1 MQVNPNYSAGL
12 VAAIAT
18 STAQEQ
24 QLTSELSSGLRV
36 QTLSD
41 DPVAVSANAQLAGT
55 VAQLDSFVQ
64 NAGSEQSVLQVT
76 GSALSE
82 VVSQVTAA
90 ISLATQGGNGTLS
103 GANLQSIAAQVVAIR
118 ANVLSLANTSYQGHY
133 LFGGSRG
140 ATQPFTLDDTTSP
153 ATTTYAG
160 DSVTTNVVTPGGQK
174 LALNV
179 AGSAV
184 FQAGGADVLGTLNQL
199 VSDLQSGSAAAIQ
212 ADTGKL
218 GAALKNVASQQE
230 TISTSLSQLTGA
242 SSYAQNQQAVL
253 QAQQSSLLSANTATV
268 ATSLQTAEVQHQALI
283 SVVSALGQNDLFSYL
298 K

>member
-1 MQVNPNYSAGL
+1 MQVNPNYAAGL
-12 VAAIAT
+12 AGAIAT
-18 STAQEQ
+18 SSAQMQ

-41 DPVAVSANAQLAGT
+41 DPVAVSANAQLSGT
-55 VAQLDSFVQ
+55 LSRLDSFVQ

-90 ISLATQGGNGTLS
+90 ISLATEGGNGTLS
-103 GANLQSIAAQVVAIR
+103 GANLQSLAQQVSAIR
-118 ANVLSLANTSYQGHY
+118 DNVLSLANTSYQGHY
-133 LFGGSRG
+133 LFSGSQG
-140 ATQPFTLDDTTSP
+140 ATQPFSLDTTTTP

-160 DSVTTNVVTPGGQK
+160 DAVTTSAVTPGGQQ

-179 AGSAV
+179 PGSAV
-184 FQAGGADVLGTLNQL
+184 FQASGADVFGALNQL
-199 VSDLQSGSAAAIQ
+199 VNDLQSGSVASIQ
-212 ADTGKL
+212 TDAGSL
-218 GAALKNVASQQE
+218 GSALKNVASQQE
-230 TISTSLSQLTGA
+230 TISTSLNQLNGA
-242 SSYAQNQQAVL
+242 SSYAQTQQALVES
-253 QAQQSSLLSANTATV
+253 QQSSLLSANTATV

>member
-1 MQVNPNYSAGL
+1 MQVNPNYAAGL
-12 VAAIAT
+12 AGAIAT

-24 QLTSELSSGLRV
+24 QLTSEMSSGLRV
-36 QTLSD
+36 GTLSD

-55 VAQLDSFVQ
+55 VSQLDSFVQ
-64 NAGSEQSVLQVT
+64 SAGSEQSVLQVT

-82 VVSQVTAA
+82 VVTQLTAA

-133 LFGGSRG
+133 LFGGSQG
-140 ATQPFTLDDTTSP
+140 ATQPFTLDAATSP
-153 ATTTYAG
+153 ATATYAG
-160 DSVTTNVVTPGGQK
+160 DAVTTNVVTPGGQK
-174 LALNV
+174 LALNLPG
-179 AGSAV
+179 AAV
-184 FQAGGADVLGTLNQL
+184 FQAAGGDVLGTLNQL
-199 VSDLQSGSAAAIQ
+199 VSDLQSGSATAIQ
-212 ADTGKL
+212 TDTGNL

-242 SSYAQNQQAVL
+242 SSYAQTQEAQM
-253 QAQQSSLLSANTATV
+253 QGQQSSLLAINYATV
-268 ATSLQTAEVQHQALI
+268 TTSLQTAEVQHQALI
-283 SVVSALGQNDLFSYL
+283 SVVSALSQNDLFSYL